1 MELSEVSLATLNGK
15 YIIVTSPTVS
25 GNVYVE
31 NGHLNQGFGVVNGE
45 IYHIDFSTDQ
55 IKDPTKGD
63 LVVTLDAPNKTIY
76 WRQTHEEQQPYE
88 AWASLHSSKFGGDAG
103 APLLEALEA
112 YVRGTFN
119 LTGYDT
125 RLVTMA
131 DLIGGVTT
139 TNGSSTGTE
148 EPVNVAAV
156 PTSDGATITAK

>member
-1 MELSEVSLATLNGK
+1 MELSKVSLATLNGK
-15 YIIVTSPTVS
+15 YVIVTSPTDS

-31 NGHLNQGFGVVNGE
+31 NGHLDQGFGVVNGD
-45 IYHIDFSTDQ
+45 IYHIDLSTDQ

-103 APLLEALEA
+103 VPLLEALEA

-131 DLIGGVTT
+131 DLIGEVITADGNSTSTDDPIDVVSTPTT
-139 TNGSSTGTE
+139 
-148 EPVNVAAV
+148 
-156 PTSDGATITAK
+156 DGATITAK